1 MARPRSGTMTGRLLA
16 KLIAAI
22 LALTAAI
29 SVAMLQVDW
38 NGVAASEQADPID
51 TLLGVMIVLSSF
63 VFSVVLVMLGY
74 CVWRFRARPGD
85 ESDGEPIHGNTPLEV
100 AWTAIPTMII
110 LFAVGYSW
118 VVLDDI
124 EEREPDRLRVNVTA
138 QQFTWT
144 FGYPGTGVTSS
155 VLHVPVGR
163 QVEFRLRTLD
173 VIHGFWVPEWRIK
186 RDAVVQPGVPGQEE
200 VDDTVVVTPDRE
212 GRYTVVCAELCGI
225 GHATMRNPVIVES
238 ERQFERWLERQRV
251 KQGAAQA
258 APS

>member
-1 MARPRSGTMTGRLLA
+1 MTGRLLA

-38 NGVAASEQADPID
+38 TGVAASEEADLID
-51 TLLGVMIVLSSF
+51 TLLDVMIVLSSF

-85 ESDGEPIHGNTPLEV
+85 ERDGEPILGNTPLEV
-100 AWTAIPTMII
+100 AWTAIPTLII
-110 LFAVGYSW
+110 LFAIGYSW
-118 VVLDDI
+118 IVLDSL
-124 EEREPDRLRVNVTA
+124 EEREPDRLRVTVTA
-138 QQFTWT
+138 RQFTWT
-144 FGYPGTGVTSS
+144 FEYPGTGLNSS

-186 RDAVVQPGVPGQEE
+186 RDAVVQPGAPGQDA
-200 VDDTVVVTPDRE
+200 VDDTVVVTPDHE
-212 GRYTVVCAELCGI
+212 GRYTVVCAELCGV
-225 GHATMRNPVIVES
+225 GHATMRNPVVVES
-238 ERQFERWLERQRV
+238 EREFERWLERQETRPR
-251 KQGAAQA
+251 A
-258 APS
+258 APA